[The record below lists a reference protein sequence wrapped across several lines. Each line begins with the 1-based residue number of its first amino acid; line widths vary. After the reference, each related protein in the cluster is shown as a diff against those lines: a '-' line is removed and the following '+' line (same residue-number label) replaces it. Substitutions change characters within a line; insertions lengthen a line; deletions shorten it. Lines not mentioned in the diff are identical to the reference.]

1 MAMPERYLVNQGRS
15 HPSAIFLLVHLQS
28 LQSSPS
34 SIFVAGSYM
43 LDGRMLGRGHDR
55 RMIASAPAPC
65 QRSPR
70 RSPQRVHAQ
79 KVRDCALVAAN
90 RPPTA
95 HSPPSPPLPPLL
107 PLLPVGRRPL
117 FLVVLLLDLGP
128 VGGEH
133 RAARRL
139 EGLVH
144 RTSCL
149 LGRVAVDL
157 LEELVQRL
165 LPLGLLLLLCA
176 RHLAVNGV
184 PVAPRARVH
193 GPRRRIRRGGRV
205 EGGGAAGA
213 VALEPLPLARHEL
226 LELELELRRHDTE
239 GAAVRSDARKEAE
252 R

>member
-1 MAMPERYLVNQGRS
+1 MRCPQCPRVSPGTAR
-15 HPSAIFLLVHLQS
+15 
-28 LQSSPS
+28 SSPR

-55 RMIASAPAPC
+55 RMRVPPHRASGCLAVHPREC
-65 QRSPR
+65 MHRRCGIVRSSR
-70 RSPQRVHAQ
+70 L
-79 KVRDCALVAAN
+79 D

-95 HSPPSPPLPPLL
+95 HLPPSPPLPPLL

-144 RTSCL
+144 RASCL

-176 RHLAVNGV
+176 RHLAVDGV
-184 PVAPRARVH
+184 PVSPRARVD
-193 GPRRRIRRGGRV
+193 GPRRRVRRGGRV

-239 GAAVRSDARKEAE
+239 GAAVRSHARKEAE